1 MSMLSELTD
10 TLERH
15 GWDIA
20 ESDMCLSGLLL
31 EAAETIKDLSA
42 KLAAANMERSIQYFN
57 GGWIPTSERM
67 PEEHDSMFAKWYG
80 TDKWNAKT
88 MWRKQSDGVLVTIEF
103 ENGVRVTEKMK
114 THDGEWYWHIN
125 VIPFKVLAWTSM
137 PEPWREEKHVGD

>member
-10 TLERH
+10 LLERYARFSAPTNQS
-15 GWDIA
+15 WSAAMRD
-20 ESDMCLSGLLL
+20 
-31 EAAETIKDLSA
+31 AAETIKDLSA

-57 GGWIPTSERM
+57 GGWIPVDERM
-67 PEEHDSMFAKWYG
+67 PEEKDSMFAKWYG

>member
-20 ESDMCLSGLLL
+20 ESDMCLSGLLR

-57 GGWIPTSERM
+57 SGWIPVSERM

-137 PEPWREEKHVGD
+137 PEPWREEKHVGN